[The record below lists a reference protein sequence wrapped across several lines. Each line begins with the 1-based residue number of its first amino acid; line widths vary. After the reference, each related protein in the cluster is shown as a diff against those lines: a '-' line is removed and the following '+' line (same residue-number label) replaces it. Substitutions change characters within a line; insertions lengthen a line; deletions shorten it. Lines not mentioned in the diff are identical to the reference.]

1 MSFCKEASGGHC
13 RKFADKDGER
23 RGMKKN
29 QSKTKWMLEGYM
41 HRAHIESFP
50 ELAKE
55 SGIEY
60 RNLMNRIK
68 SPGQFRLYEIQA
80 LDEILKFEERDL
92 MSLIKGEDN
101 EQNEKIALYG
111 WGDPVGVGDPAPL
124 HTAEG

>member
-1 MSFCKEASGGHC
+1 
-13 RKFADKDGER
+13 
-23 RGMKKN
+23 
-29 QSKTKWMLEGYM
+29 MLEGYM

-50 ELAKE
+50 VLAKE